1 MAMGSESKVVLDG
14 EMQKAKQDCQT
25 FRGEVA
31 SLMQELDGTISTLLA
46 SGFQGEAANGFKE
59 FYDKNVV
66 AFFAQ
71 GGTFDQYMG
80 MFDKEGEG
88 LFDIIEKTLMLG
100 ESALDPSLGENNRSL
115 GQTPAAQ

>member
-14 EMQKAKQDCQT
+14 EMQKAKQDCQA

-31 SLMQELDGTISTLLA
+31 TLMGQLDTTVSTLLS

-59 FYDKNVV
+59 FYDKNIV

-88 LFDIIEKTLMLG
+88 LFDTIEKTLMLG
-100 ESALDPSLGENNRSL
+100 ESALDPSLGENNRNL
-115 GQTPAAQ
+115 GQAPAAQ